1 MLGVLDAQLFINV
14 MWTGSDE
21 LKNKHNRKHEDATL
35 ESLEYVNYP
44 TSNAKKV
51 VPVTPKVLPE
61 RAQVG
66 SER

>member
-1 MLGVLDAQLFINV
+1 MG
-14 MWTGSDE
+14 TRSDE
-21 LKNKHNRKHEDATL
+21 LKNKHNRKHEKATL

-44 TSNAKKV
+44 TSNGKKV

>member
-1 MLGVLDAQLFINV
+1 MLGVLDAQLFSNV

-21 LKNKHNRKHEDATL
+21 LKHKHNRKHEHATL
-35 ESLEYVNYP
+35 EPLEYGNYP
-44 TSNAKKV
+44 ARNIKKV